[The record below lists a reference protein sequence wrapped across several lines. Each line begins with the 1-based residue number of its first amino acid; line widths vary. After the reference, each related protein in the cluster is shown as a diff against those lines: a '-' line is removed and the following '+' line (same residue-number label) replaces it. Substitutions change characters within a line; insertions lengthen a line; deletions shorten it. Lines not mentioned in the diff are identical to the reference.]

1 MCSCNPIKKIQ
12 LRSPNYLLGP
22 SPWNEILLLL
32 TIVVPSARLPVARFA
47 ATRGA
52 ENMHATFQVP
62 RQALPLTRRRTLQL
76 AGAAAVGGLVG
87 VDADAQGRTVVNLQ
101 LGWLLS
107 GNQLGEACAKQLGYY
122 DQEGIE
128 LRFQPGG
135 PSIDGVAVVASGRFE
150 IGQVSSSPSLM
161 LAASQDIP
169 VRCFAIGAQQHPYTF
184 FSLKKNPV
192 HEPKDFI
199 GKRVG
204 IQATG
209 VILLRAL
216 LAANKVPEDKVKIV
230 TIGAEMTPLMTGQ
243 VDVVTGWLTNTTA
256 LTVLGDQRVDM
267 RLWDSGVRLYALPY
281 YATAKTLGTRADV
294 LAKFVRATGK
304 GWQYAKDNTEK
315 AVDLMLKVFPNL
327 DRADEIV
334 AAEAMLKYAFNE
346 NTRKN
351 GWGAMD
357 AKVWQEQ
364 IDQYAALGQFSK
376 RVPKLADVA
385 SFDVL
390 QATAGDRAHIG

>member
-1 MCSCNPIKKIQ
+1 MRHICQIPMVTRRQ
-12 LRSPNYLLGP
+12 TLQ
-22 SPWNEILLLL
+22 
-32 TIVVPSARLPVARFA
+32 FA
-47 ATRGA
+47 A
-52 ENMHATFQVP
+52 
-62 RQALPLTRRRTLQL
+62 
-76 AGAAAVGGLVG
+76 AAAAGGFVG
-87 VDADAQGRTVVNLQ
+87 VEADAQGRAVINLQ

-122 DQEGIE
+122 EQEGID

-135 PSIDGVAVVASGRFE
+135 PSIDGVAVVAAGRYE

-169 VRCFAIGAQQHPYTF
+169 VRCFAVGAQQHPYTF
-184 FSLKKNPV
+184 FSLKKKPV
-192 HEPKDFI
+192 HEPKDLI

-216 LAANKVPEDKVKIV
+216 LAANKIPEDKVKIV

-281 YATAKTLGTRADV
+281 YATAKTLSTRADV
-294 LAKFVRATGK
+294 LAKFVRATAK
-304 GWQYAKDNTEK
+304 GWQYANDNMVN
-315 AVDLMLKVFPNL
+315 AVDLMMKVFPNL
-327 DRADEIV
+327 DRADEIA
-334 AAEAMLKYAFNE
+334 AAEVMLKFVFNE
-346 NTRKN
+346 NTRRN

-357 AKVWQEQ
+357 RHVWQEQ
-364 IDQYAALGQFSK
+364 IEQYASLGQFSK
-376 RVPKLADVA
+376 RVPSVNDVA

-390 QATAGDRAHIG
+390 ETTAGDRARIG